1 LSESE
6 RIGTDK
12 KSVQEV
18 RTHLNALRIEK
29 LKELVTLENNPI
41 AKQKATIEYFE
52 LEKRIEEIQQN
63 LMQQYSVHVLES
75 LEKEARL
82 LRYLT
87 ISLIGLTGVLALL
100 TAVLAFHLR
109 WK

>member
-1 LSESE
+1 LSESD

-12 KSVQEV
+12 KSVQEM
-18 RTHLNALRIEK
+18 RTLLHSLRLEQLKK
-29 LKELVTLENNPI
+29 LVALENDHV
-41 AKQKATIEYFE
+41 AKQRATQEYFE

-63 LMQQYSVHVLES
+63 LIQQYGVHVLES

-87 ISLIGLTGVLALL
+87 ITLIGLTGVLALL
-100 TAVLAFHLR
+100 TAVLAFRL
-109 WK
+109 